1 MTPKTSPLPWQA
13 FSHRRRLSST
23 KPSCRRIKKTYT
35 SPSVFLS
42 RRRVPKSA
50 TVACALSIC
59 VVALSSC
66 ATYQARPIDPSAVAR
81 AFETRSLDSA
91 ELQHYVAL
99 HLSRGSDPGDR
110 VFWDL
115 ETLTLAAY
123 YFNPDLDAA
132 RARSATSDAVIKTA
146 AQRPNPFLQ
155 LPFQYTTNPILD
167 ESPYLLGLGIDIP
180 IETAGKR
187 GYRIDQARKLS
198 MAARLNIGN
207 VAWQVR
213 SRVRTQLLDMYAA
226 RHRAEVVAHQVTV
239 QQAVAHILEKRLSV
253 GAASLPEVS
262 LARLSLE
269 RSRIDLANIEQQF
282 LDAQAGAATVIGVP
296 LRALIAADIRLNVFD
311 SADPELPDAVAREQ
325 AVLNRADVR
334 AALAEYDASQAALQ
348 LEIANQY
355 PDIHIDPGYTF
366 DAGARKFA
374 VSLSGIALPVFN
386 RNEGLIAEAQARRAE
401 AAARINAAQAQ
412 AIGDADRAAQ
422 NYRSALVRLHLSE
435 SLLSTQQR
443 QMAAQ
448 QKAFTVGEADRLGL
462 MLAEQELHATELAHQ
477 DALAQVQRSIGQLED
492 AMQRPL
498 SAGDAA
504 VLK

>member
-1 MTPKTSPLPWQA
+1 M
-13 FSHRRRLSST
+13 
-23 KPSCRRIKKTYT
+23 
-35 SPSVFLS
+35 
-42 RRRVPKSA
+42 
-50 TVACALSIC
+50 
-59 VVALSSC
+59 VALSGC
-66 ATYQARPIDPSAVAR
+66 ATYQAQPIDPSAGAH

-91 ELQHYVAL
+91 ELQRYVAL
-99 HLSRGSDPGDR
+99 HPGRGRNPGGP

-123 YFNPDLDAA
+123 YYNPELDAA
-132 RARSATSDAVIKTA
+132 RARNATSEAVIKTA
-146 AQRPNPFLQ
+146 AQRPNPSLQ
-155 LPFQYTTNPILD
+155 IPFGYTTNPKPG
-167 ESPYLLGLGIDIP
+167 ESPYLLGLGVDIP

-187 GYRIDQARKLS
+187 GYRIEQARKLS

-213 SRVRTQLLDMYAA
+213 SRLRTQLLDMYAA
-226 RHRAEVVAHQVTV
+226 SHRAEVVAQQVTA
-239 QQAVAHILEKRLSV
+239 QQAVAQMLEKRLSV

-262 LARLSLE
+262 LARLALE

-296 LRALIAADIRLNVFD
+296 LRALVAADIRLDAFD
-311 SADPELPDAVAREQ
+311 FADPELPDTVAREQ
-325 AVLNRADVR
+325 AILNRSNVR

-355 PDIHIDPGYTF
+355 PDIHIGPSYTF
-366 DAGARKFA
+366 DAGVHKFA
-374 VSLSGIALPVFN
+374 VSLSGISLPVFN
-386 RNEGLIAEAQARRAE
+386 RNEGPIAEAEGRRAE

-435 SLLSTQQR
+435 SLLSTQRR

-448 QKAFTVGEADRLGL
+448 QNAFAVGEADRLGL

-477 DALAQVQRSIGQLED
+477 DALAQVQRGIGQLED

-498 SAGDAA
+498 SAADAA
-504 VLK
+504 VLE

>member
-1 MTPKTSPLPWQA
+1 MSL
-13 FSHRRRLSST
+13 HRS
-23 KPSCRRIKKTYT
+23 
-35 SPSVFLS
+35 
-42 RRRVPKSA
+42 RVPKSA
-50 TVACALSIC
+50 SPHLAAIAACALSIC
-59 VVALSSC
+59 AVALSSC
-66 ATYQARPIDPSAVAR
+66 ATYQAQPIDPSAVAR

-91 ELQHYVAL
+91 ELHRYVAL
-99 HLSRGSDPGDR
+99 HLGRGGDLGGR

-123 YFNPDLDAA
+123 YLNPDLDAA
-132 RARSATSDAVIKTA
+132 RARSATSEAATKTA
-146 AQRPNPFLQ
+146 AQRPNPSLQ
-155 LPFQYTTNPILD
+155 LPFGYTSNPRRD
-167 ESPYLLGLGIDIP
+167 ESPYLLGLGVDIP

-213 SRVRTQLLDMYAA
+213 SRLRTQLLDMHAT
-226 RHRAEVVAHQVTV
+226 RHRAEVVAHQVTS
-239 QQAVAHILEKRLSV
+239 QQAVVQLLEKRLSV

-262 LARLSLE
+262 LARLALE
-269 RSRIDLANIEQQF
+269 RTRIDLANIEQQF

-296 LRALIAADIRLNVFD
+296 LRALIVADIRLDAFD
-311 SADPELPDAVAREQ
+311 SADPELPDGVAREQ
-325 AVLNRADVR
+325 AILNRADVGV
-334 AALAEYDASQAALQ
+334 ALAEYDASQSALQ

-355 PDIHIDPGYTF
+355 PDIHIGPGYTF
-366 DAGARKFA
+366 DAGAHKFA
-374 VSLSGIALPVFN
+374 VSLSGIALPLFN
-386 RNEGLIAEAQARRAE
+386 RNEGPIAEAQARRAE

-422 NYRSALVRLHLSE
+422 NYRSALVRLHLSK

-448 QKAFTVGEADRLGL
+448 QKAFAVGEADRLGL
-462 MLAEQELHATELAHQ
+462 TLAEQELHATELAHL
-477 DALAQVQRSIGQLED
+477 DALAQVQRSIGRLED

-498 SAGDAA
+498 SAADAA
-504 VLK
+504 VPESRG